1 MNLYDISELS
11 YVKEVTID
19 AVIQREYTHGVDCVN
34 GVNLSAVIHLD
45 DGSTIEYKSIDGPEI
60 NKAHVDDSIREQ
72 LIAYEKNRNIQSI
85 FDFLDT
91 EGSAILDGKTMQA
104 LSPTR
109 EEILE
114 NGTDFIYNNIFCAR
128 SYAALTAY
136 FTILDRYFNSKVE
149 DFIQYDPDLI
159 RNNLSRNGVCILT
172 LRHLGNSYHYAVH
185 DQYMAYSKTKS
196 DIEKMLRES
205 ERSMQ

>member
-1 MNLYDISELS
+1 MNLYDISELC

-19 AVIQREYTHGVDCVN
+19 AVIQREYKHGTECVN
-34 GVNLSAVIHLD
+34 GVNFNAVIYLD
-45 DGSTIEYKSIDGPEI
+45 DGSTIEYKMINGPEI
-60 NKAHVDDSIREQ
+60 EKVSVDDTIREQ
-72 LIAYEKNRNIQSI
+72 LIAYEKNRNMQSV

-104 LSPTR
+104 ISPTT
-109 EEILE
+109 EEVLE
-114 NGTDFIYNNIFCAR
+114 KGTDFIYNNIFCAR
-128 SYAALTAY
+128 SFAALTAY

-149 DFIQYDPDLI
+149 DYVQYDPDAI

-172 LRHLGNSYHYAVH
+172 LHYLGNSYHYAVH
-185 DQYMAYSKTKS
+185 DWYLAYSKTKS

-205 ERSMQ
+205 ERGNT